1 MGGSKKIEI
10 NLSLKTIT
18 KEEARR
24 NWKIIEKTAS
34 WNGASKA
41 EIKIKRSKEKI
52 IGIIIQKTIN
62 LKD

>member
-41 EIKIKRSKEKI
+41 EVKIKRAKEKI
-52 IGIIIQKTIN
+52 IGIII
-62 LKD
+62 